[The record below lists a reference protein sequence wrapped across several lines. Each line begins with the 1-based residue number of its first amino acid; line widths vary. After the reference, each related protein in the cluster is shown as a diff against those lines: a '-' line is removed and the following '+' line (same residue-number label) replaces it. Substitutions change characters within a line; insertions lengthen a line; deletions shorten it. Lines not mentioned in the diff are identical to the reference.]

1 MANKEAEFTKFNTDK
16 AAYETKK
23 TDYNT
28 KLAAAEKLTTDTLK
42 KDIFRLAA
50 PTADDLKILNAVP
63 TRPNNPSV
71 PAAYAGPKK
80 SLAATTPVVANT
92 FVKGTEATDTWDK
105 ILVTDYTDN

>member
-1 MANKEAEFTKFNTDK
+1 MQDKEAEFTAFNTAK
-16 AAYETKK
+16 AAYETAK

-28 KLAAAEKLTTDTLK
+28 KLDAAEKLTKDTLK

-71 PAAYAGPKK
+71 PAAYKGPTYVK
-80 SLAATTPVVANT
+80 AASNSPVKANT
-92 FVKGTEATDTWDK
+92 FIKGT
-105 ILVTDYTDN
+105 VTTG